1 MFVHRKRERNV
12 ELRMKNVP
20 VNSHTFIHSREL
32 YCRLSSS
39 FVRSRCSVPVW
50 YVWVRSLTS
59 IKLVTTFTIRSSQQF
74 TLLFVFF
81 SGSLCFT
88 YVKMHFSSH
97 RFSLTQASKQRD
109 RDRDVLREKMVVC
122 FFEWNKHRNV
132 LFHCTNEMSF
142 CWFVISNEVQIHGRC
157 TCRFLCVC

>member
-1 MFVHRKRERNV
+1 MFQ
-12 ELRMKNVP
+12 
-20 VNSHTFIHSREL
+20 SIHTHLFTVANCTVDFLPR
-32 YCRLSSS
+32 S
-39 FVRSRCSVPVW
+39 FVRSRCSVPVQ

-81 SGSLCFT
+81 SGSLFFT

-157 TCRFLCVC
+157 TCRFLCVCQCSGNNDL